1 MRWIFFNK
9 KPSVSKKVKVF
20 IRQNNQKITIRRK
33 KSQIPDDIGERY
45 EEIECRGGKVL
56 QRRRGL
62 GGNVRLS
69 HLLKILLFT
78 FVNTGRYE
86 FCMMCCNSSGDD
98 GQGIKKVIFVTAQ
111 AGGSRRQK
119 RRGRAPRGIGCGEG
133 AVPPPQKIFGFLILK
148 W

>member
-1 MRWIFFNK
+1 MSLYEQHSGPSSKNFSLYVSFIELRWIFFNK
-9 KPSVSKKVKVF
+9 KPSVSKKVRVF
-20 IRQNNQKITIRRK
+20 TRQNNQKITIRRK

-98 GQGIKKVIFVTAQ
+98 GQGIKK
-111 AGGSRRQK
+111 
-119 RRGRAPRGIGCGEG
+119 
-133 AVPPPQKIFGFLILK
+133 
-148 W
+148 